1 MKPLYTKILTLNY
14 DAERLS
20 ASFKSMLWKW
30 AEANNVNEYNPIELA
45 HLLNEELALM
55 LCGNYCDISEDLQ
68 TNTTVREAYVIDELA
83 DAVKNVIDDSE
94 SLNGKHWPDVIKQC
108 KAAFEKKQKLDKGD
122 Y

>member
-14 DAERLS
+14 DAMCLS
-20 ASFKSMLWKW
+20 ASFKNVLRKW
-30 AEANNVNEYNPIELA
+30 SEANNIDQYNPIELA
-45 HLLNEELALM
+45 HLLNEELAFV
-55 LCGNYCDISEDLQ
+55 LCGNYSDISEDLQ

>member
-14 DAERLS
+14 NAECLS
-20 ASFKSMLWKW
+20 ASFKSMLKKW

-55 LCGNYCDISEDLQ
+55 LCGNYCDISEELQ

-83 DAVKNVIDDSE
+83 DAVKSVLDDSE
-94 SLNGKHWPDVIKQC
+94 SLNGKHWPDILKQC